1 MKAVAAR
8 VDVEHHAARATA
20 PACLTS
26 ALERT

>member
-8 VDVEHHAARATA
+8 VDVESHVARAKA
-20 PACLTS
+20 PACPTS